1 MHPANYAN
9 MIERPQQTSEFN
21 QMGIF
26 IARLDIIQQARDARY
41 ITGDTGEF
49 FRSTDALFF
58 NVLPKLKEEFSK
70 VDVTKEPAKF
80 NLSNLKELDEELKR
94 LGAEL
99 TNIAFDVSLNK
110 NVADKN
116 RLILHGKLRECN
128 IKLNQAI
135 HEAGIIYPKK
145 ELKTISQLA
154 AEDY

>member
-1 MHPANYAN
+1 
-9 MIERPQQTSEFN
+9 
-21 QMGIF
+21 MGIF
-26 IARLDIIQQARDARY
+26 IARLDIIQQARDGRY

-70 VDVTKEPAKF
+70 VDAEKEPAKF
-80 NLSNLKELDEELKR
+80 NLAKLNELDDELRK

-99 TNIAFDVSLNK
+99 TNLAFDATLNK
-110 NVADKN
+110 NIADKN
-116 RLILHGKLRECN
+116 RQILHAKLRECN

-145 ELKTISQLA
+145 ELKTIGQLA